1 MLRQSDTLREKSDQL
16 STETIRGRKKFGV
29 KLNLGNLF
37 GIRGTQTLKTQN
49 MKKLMATVGVLAL
62 LVGNSFSQDKLEQ
75 VEGHPH
81 KMHAE
86 KGKRHGMMA
95 DIPNLTDTQKA
106 EIKSIK
112 EASRKQAEPQR
123 KQMKQVRMKLNEL
136 KTAENPDQNQIN
148 ELIDKSAKMKAEME
162 KSRTASELKV
172 RSILTPEQRK
182 VVDAKRKER
191 MEMREKR
198 HAEKKEMREAK

>member
-1 MLRQSDTLREKSDQL
+1 
-16 STETIRGRKKFGV
+16 
-29 KLNLGNLF
+29 
-37 GIRGTQTLKTQN
+37 
-49 MKKLMATVGVLAL
+49 
-62 LVGNSFSQDKLEQ
+62 
-75 VEGHPH
+75 
-81 KMHAE
+81 
-86 KGKRHGMMA
+86 
-95 DIPNLTDTQKA
+95 
-106 EIKSIK
+106 
-112 EASRKQAEPQR
+112 
-123 KQMKQVRMKLNEL
+123 MKQVRMKLNEL